1 MFTKQTILWMVNR
14 YHPQKLP
21 DHQVIR
27 VIFSHNQNELWDK
40 VKIGLKESSFQVP
53 TVDLHLAEFLLQRWK
68 KTQNCSCFA
77 PFFLANLT
85 GWPWRSVQLYTMTAW
100 WVIYTFCVNDTCK
113 YMLHVYVS
121 FYLFQIRKKC
131 MVWLRHD
138 SYTTDLLVPI
148 QIRETDMYANVACTV
163 DTNSVHTYTANRK
176 SATANFKHLTFVFF
190 RARSIQPGTKKRMSS
205 YQNIH

>member
-1 MFTKQTILWMVNR
+1 MRQGIEAWKSPVFK
-14 YHPQKLP
+14 
-21 DHQVIR
+21 
-27 VIFSHNQNELWDK
+27 
-40 VKIGLKESSFQVP
+40 FQ
-53 TVDLHLAEFLLQRWK
+53 LLISCSRRIPAAALK
-68 KTQNCSCFA
+68 KTAELQLFFS
-77 PFFLANLT
+77 FFLANLT

-113 YMLHVYVS
+113 YISHVYVS

-205 YQNIH
+205 YQNIHYLIRSLEAPGTGVPINNAQWIDIVAVLSFACKP